1 MLCSKDFHR
10 KSPYNHETKDQMWMS
25 IIGDT
30 HDAICGCDQPFAH
43 LLTNIFP
50 IGHTDRDKTIN
61 QIIWRDF
68 KQLQKCHSSGDA
80 ENAPGILKPST
91 TDIVASG
98 GAAEEENIETL
109 EKLFAEGAAEEEGG
123 QR

>member
-68 KQLQKCHSSGDA
+68 KQLCR
-80 ENAPGILKPST
+80 
-91 TDIVASG
+91 SG
-98 GAAEEENIETL
+98 GDVGEGTGYPTTSTANAKVAAATEENLDTAEEL
-109 EKLFAEGAAEEEGG
+109 EKLFSEKEGAAEE
-123 QR
+123 R